1 MSSGVWELT
10 AEAGRRFVVHEDI
23 LASQSQRLKDI
34 IDAFTAAEPKPLRE
48 IPLDNWD
55 ADTVGRFVE
64 YIYTDDY
71 QSPDPVLPSTPVMTP
86 EGSNQ
91 SVGSSGQSPVDATSV
106 PSAGEVGEKCILTP
120 PVRPLTPLSECFPDG
135 PDPLRKSSAAETFAA
150 KYFDPSE
157 YDFEEVFL
165 AHAKIFAL
173 AWEFDVEALQKLAV
187 QRLLRTFINID
198 SFQPDWPVASNFVE
212 LARYAYCG
220 NNPADNDLR
229 KIISQF
235 AALNF
240 TALQTDE
247 MKILIEQ
254 SGGFARDL
262 TAKVCRR
269 LIIAEKD
276 RDHEQKEREGL
287 KLRLRSTKTELK
299 EEREK
304 SVGLG
309 EMIEKVVERKVLPAR
324 PSNPLADRRPFK
336 NTVSIIGG
344 TLFPLAPTLPDTK
357 AAANIPPPPPKS
369 IFSTAKTATTSIFS
383 YPSITSP
390 SPSLFVN
397 MPSGGSAVYT
407 ASSQPGSKSI
417 FESGGL
423 FTGSGGTKSL
433 FDTEKTP
440 TKAKSSGSYGLFF
453 TPPMSRSTSALA
465 PVTQTPE
472 MGSSL
477 DPVKQPTPSP
487 SYFGRPSISTSA
499 FGGFGPVETSA
510 NLFGPRPTPTFGPTE
525 ISGSVFGNAPQPRST
540 SSFPTFGSIRPTEM
554 SGSVFDNVP
563 QPRSTSPFSSTI
575 PAPGGLFGG
584 GAKTIPVTSSGGFF
598 GNSAVLPNG
607 CV

>member
-1 MSSGVWELT
+1 MWELT
-10 AEAGRRFVVHEDI
+10 AEAGRRFVVHEEI

-34 IDAFTAAEPKPLRE
+34 IDAFTATEPKPVRE

-64 YIYTDDY
+64 YIYTGDY

-91 SVGSSGQSPVDATSV
+91 SVGSSGQSLVDATLV
-106 PSAGEVGEKCILTP
+106 PTTPGEVEEKCTLTP
-120 PVRPLTPLSECFPDG
+120 LVRPLTPLSECFPDG

-157 YDFEEVFL
+157 HDFEEVFL

-229 KIISQF
+229 KIVSQF

-247 MKILIEQ
+247 MKVLIEQ

-309 EMIEKVVERKVLPAR
+309 EMIEKVVERKVLPSR

-336 NTVSIIGG
+336 NTVPIIGG
-344 TLFPLAPTLPDTK
+344 TLFPPATTLPDVR
-357 AAANIPPPPPKS
+357 AAADIPPPPPKS
-369 IFSTAKTATTSIFS
+369 MFSNTNTVTTSIFS
-383 YPSITSP
+383 HPSITS
-390 SPSLFVN
+390 SPSSLLIK
-397 MPSGGSAVYT
+397 MPLGGSAVYT

-423 FTGSGGTKSL
+423 FTGSGMKSL
-433 FDTEKTP
+433 FDAEKTP
-440 TKAKSSGSYGLFF
+440 TKAKTSGSYGLFF

-510 NLFGPRPTPTFGPTE
+510 NLFGPRPTPAFGPTE
-525 ISGSVFGNAPQPRST
+525 ISDSVFGNAPQPRSTSLFPTFGSARPTEMSGSVFGNAPQPRST
-540 SSFPTFGSIRPTEM
+540 SPFGNTR
-554 SGSVFDNVP
+554 
-563 QPRSTSPFSSTI
+563 

-584 GAKTIPVTSSGGFF
+584 GAKTIPVTSTGGVFF
-598 GNSAVLPNG
+598 GNSVVLPDDMFKR
-607 CV
+607 

>member
-1 MSSGVWELT
+1 M
-10 AEAGRRFVVHEDI
+10 VHEDV

-34 IDAFTAAEPKPLRE
+34 IDAFTAAEPKPGRE

-64 YIYTDDY
+64 YIYTGDY

-91 SVGSSGQSPVDATSV
+91 SAASSDGLSPVDVISV
-106 PSAGEVGEKCILTP
+106 PSALGKVEEGHTLVP
-120 PVRPLTPLSECFPDG
+120 PVRPLTPLSECFPGG
-135 PDPLRKSSAAETFAA
+135 PDPLRKPSAAETFAA

-157 YDFEEVFL
+157 HDFEEVFL

-173 AWEFDVEALQKLAV
+173 AWEFDVEALQKLSV

-198 SFQPDWPVASNFVE
+198 SFQSDWPVASNFVE

-220 NNPADNDLR
+220 NNPADNGLR
-229 KIISQF
+229 KIVSQF

-247 MKILIEQ
+247 MKVLIEQ

-287 KLRLRSTKTELK
+287 KLRLRSTRTELK

-309 EMIEKVVERKVLPAR
+309 GMIEKVVERKAPPSR

-336 NTVSIIGG
+336 NAVSVVGD
-344 TLFPLAPTLPDTK
+344 TLFTLAPALPDIG
-357 AAANIPPPPPKS
+357 AAVDIPPPPPKGIIS
-369 IFSTAKTATTSIFS
+369 GANTATTNIFGHV
-383 YPSITSP
+383 PVVDP
-390 SPSLFVN
+390 SPQLLVKI
-397 MPSGGSAVYT
+397 PTGGSVAWT
-407 ASSQPGSKSI
+407 TSSQPGSKSI

-423 FTGSGGTKSL
+423 FTGSVTKSL

-440 TKAKSSGSYGLFF
+440 TKAKTSGSYGLFF

-465 PVTQTPE
+465 PTTQTPE
-472 MGSSL
+472 MGNSL

-487 SYFGRPSISTSA
+487 SFFGRPSISTSA
-499 FGGFGPVETSA
+499 FGGFGPIESSA
-510 NLFGPRPTPTFGPTE
+510 NLFGPRPTPAFGGVKQTEISGGVFGNAPQPRSTSPFPTFGSSKPTE
-525 ISGSVFGNAPQPRST
+525 MSGSVFGNAPQPR
-540 SSFPTFGSIRPTEM
+540 
-554 SGSVFDNVP
+554 N
-563 QPRSTSPFSSTI
+563 TSPFATFASAR
-575 PAPGGLFGG
+575 PAPGSLFGG
-584 GAKTIPVTSSGGFF
+584 GSGGAKTTPTISGGGFF
-598 GNSAVLPNG
+598 GNNLVVLPG
-607 CV
+607 DMFKK